1 MKDAKGHGSDP
12 HGGTAHQAGVN
23 QIGQVPKPGQ
33 VVRVSEHQTYRTMP
47 SAIPGLSYTKTQ
59 ISSSKYFTLD
69 HDASGK
75 HIATFD
81 SGPVG
86 ERDKD
91 FMNHI
96 DSVVRPLGVD
106 WTKSEGELAHNLT
119 PEKATQLRNA
129 ISSATTKGEDQR
141 IRIRK

>member
-12 HGGTAHQAGVN
+12 RGGIAHQAGVN
-23 QIGQVPKPGQ
+23 QVGLMPKPGQ
-33 VVRVSEHQTYRTMP
+33 VVRVSDHQTYRTMP
-47 SAIPGLSYTKTQ
+47 STIPGLSYMKTQ

-75 HIATFD
+75 HIATFN

-91 FMNHI
+91 FMGHI

-106 WTKSEGELAHNLT
+106 WTKSEGELAHALT
-119 PEKATQLRNA
+119 PEKAAQLRNA
-129 ISSATTKGEDQR
+129 ISSATTKGDDQQ